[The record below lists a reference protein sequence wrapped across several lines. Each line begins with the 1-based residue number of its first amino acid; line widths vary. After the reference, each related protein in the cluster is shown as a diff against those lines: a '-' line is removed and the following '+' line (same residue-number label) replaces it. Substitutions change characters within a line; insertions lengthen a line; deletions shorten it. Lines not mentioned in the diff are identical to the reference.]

1 MRNTIYLD
9 YAATAPMLPEAVEA
23 MLPYLTE
30 SFGNASGVYATGR
43 EARRAVEDA
52 RRKVAEA
59 LGAEAGEILFTSGG
73 TESDNL
79 AIRGVAEAMRDR
91 GRHLIT
97 TAVEHHAVLHPVGQ
111 LEKQGFE
118 VTVLPTD
125 REGFVRPE
133 DIRAAIRPDTV
144 LISVMTANNELG
156 CIEPIEQIGSICHER
171 GILFHTDAVQAFGKI
186 PLDVHAMNVDLLSMS
201 AHKLYGPKGV
211 GALYI
216 AEGCGIGPFIHGG
229 KQERGLR
236 AGTENVPGIVGF
248 GKAAELSGLEMEE
261 NAKKLTALAER
272 LKRGLEDRIE
282 GCRFHQPEAGGIP
295 GLLSV
300 ALPDAE
306 AESALIVLDMEG
318 IAVSAGSACESGAV
332 EASHVLKAIGLS
344 EKEARSTIRISLGR
358 ENTEAE
364 ADQIAETIAK
374 VNERLLKLRKGFR

>member
-1 MRNTIYLD
+1 MKRIYAD
-9 YAATAPMLPEAVEA
+9 HAATTPLRPEVLEA
-23 MLPYLTE
+23 MMPYLTDF
-30 SFGNASGVYATGR
+30 FGNASTQYEEGQAARHAV
-43 EARRAVEDA
+43 ENARRQ
-52 RRKVAEA
+52 VAQLIHA
-59 LGAEAGEILFTSGG
+59 SHREICFTSGG
-73 TESDNL
+73 SESDNW
-79 AIRGVAEAMRDR
+79 AIREAAHFNQEK
-91 GRHLIT
+91 GCHLIT
-97 TAVEHHAVLHPVGQ
+97 SAIEHAAVLNSFRK
-111 LEKQGFE
+111 LEK
-118 VTVLPTD
+118 
-125 REGFVRPE
+125 EGF
-133 DIRAAIRPDTV
+133 TV
-144 LISVMTANNELG
+144 TYLPVDRNGLVSVSELEQALREHTILVSVMTANNELG
-156 CIEPIEQIGSICHER
+156 CIEPIAQIGSICHER

-248 GKAAELSGLEMEE
+248 GRAAELSGLEMEE
-261 NAKKLTALAER
+261 NVKKLTALAER

>member
-1 MRNTIYLD
+1 MKRIYAD
-9 YAATAPMLPEAVEA
+9 HAATTPLRPEVLEA
-23 MLPYLTE
+23 MMPYLTDF
-30 SFGNASGVYATGR
+30 FGNASTQYEEGQAARHAV
-43 EARRAVEDA
+43 ENARRQ
-52 RRKVAEA
+52 VAQLIHA
-59 LGAEAGEILFTSGG
+59 SHREICFTSGG
-73 TESDNL
+73 SESDNW
-79 AIRGVAEAMRDR
+79 AITEAAHFNQGK

-97 TAVEHHAVLHPVGQ
+97 SAIEHAAVLNSLRK
-111 LEKQGFE
+111 LEK
-118 VTVLPTD
+118 
-125 REGFVRPE
+125 EGFSVTYLPVDQNGLVSVSELEEALRE
-133 DIRAAIRPDTV
+133 DTILV
-144 LISVMTANNELG
+144 SVMTANNELG
-156 CIEPIEQIGSICHER
+156 CIEPIAQIGSLCHER

-186 PLDVHAMNVDLLSMS
+186 PLDVHAMNIDLLSMS

-236 AGTENVPGIVGF
+236 AGTENVPEIVGF

-261 NAKKLTALAER
+261 NAKKITALAER

-300 ALPDAE
+300 ALPDVE

>member
-1 MRNTIYLD
+1 MKRIYAD
-9 YAATAPMLPEAVEA
+9 HAATTPLRSEVLEA
-23 MLPYLTE
+23 MMPYLTDF
-30 SFGNASGVYATGR
+30 FGNASTQYEEGQAARHAV
-43 EARRAVEDA
+43 ENARRQ
-52 RRKVAEA
+52 VAQLIHA
-59 LGAEAGEILFTSGG
+59 SHREICFTSGG
-73 TESDNL
+73 SESDNW
-79 AIRGVAEAMRDR
+79 AIIEAAHFNQEK

-97 TAVEHHAVLHPVGQ
+97 TAIEHAAVLNSFRK
-111 LEKQGFE
+111 LEK
-118 VTVLPTD
+118 
-125 REGFVRPE
+125 EGFTVTYLPVDQNGLVSVSELEQALRE
-133 DIRAAIRPDTV
+133 DTILV
-144 LISVMTANNELG
+144 SVMTANNELG
-156 CIEPIEQIGSICHER
+156 CIEPIAQIGSLCHER

-306 AESALIVLDMEG
+306 SESALIVLDMEG

>member
-1 MRNTIYLD
+1 MKRIYAD
-9 YAATAPMLPEAVEA
+9 HAATTPLRSEVLEA
-23 MLPYLTE
+23 MMPYLTDF
-30 SFGNASGVYATGR
+30 FGNASTQYEEGQAARHAV
-43 EARRAVEDA
+43 ENARRQ
-52 RRKVAEA
+52 VAQLIHA
-59 LGAEAGEILFTSGG
+59 SHREICFTSGG
-73 TESDNL
+73 SESDNW
-79 AIRGVAEAMRDR
+79 AITEAAHFNQEK
-91 GRHLIT
+91 GRHLVT
-97 TAVEHHAVLHPVGQ
+97 TAIEHAAVLNSFRK
-111 LEKQGFE
+111 LEK
-118 VTVLPTD
+118 
-125 REGFVRPE
+125 EGFSVTYLPVDQNGLVSVSDLEKALRE
-133 DIRAAIRPDTV
+133 DTILV
-144 LISVMTANNELG
+144 SVMTANNELG
-156 CIEPIEQIGSICHER
+156 CIEPIAQIGSICHER
-171 GILFHTDAVQAFGKI
+171 GILFHTDAVQAVGKI
-186 PLDVHAMNVDLLSMS
+186 PLDVHAMNVDLLSVS

-261 NAKKLTALAER
+261 NAKKITALAER

-282 GCRFHQPEAGGIP
+282 GCRFHQPEADGIP

-306 AESALIVLDMEG
+306 SESALIVLDMEG